1 MKQSYTT
8 EIELISLTPR
18 LEDKSTLSL
27 DEEMPSAP
35 ISVKKASEKI
45 NFLDEVNQSYSS
57 KSTKNFL
64 SSIPEDFELGF
75 KDLMAMAGPWLAVGI
90 WVFLKA
96 CPEKVRKTVLS
107 ILSPIRNTV
116 KSMRTVAQTAEM
128 TGVLNGLP
136 GPLKTGI
143 GSATGLVAAALMTMI
158 ISPKIKI
165 LEERIQRRIKLN
177 ELLKKHLEH
186 SNVIPQGLSELQLL
200 QWLEDPTQFANLPR
214 RKINENDFADYSYK
228 DAKQLS
234 RYKKLAEIIN
244 GVYAL
249 SVLNS
254 NLSLAG
260 AKQVFCIPFVSLVTN
275 TVVGT
280 AMVYNSYQIA
290 KHHTEGLLLEAEK
303 SCLSGK
309 LVLSNSSPIT
319 SITQEQLQTKLSSC
333 KQKIQNH
340 QSINFNRF
348 HLANA
353 SFKGFLEGAET
364 VDLIVGIPIAALVL
378 AHIFSATCPPLY
390 FAVLGVTIAAGL
402 YVGYKRYQQKKQELK
417 KQTKLESNL
426 AVEREDKLQYLPK
439 KSLQSKPQTECTNL
453 LSVQKAKNKIIEVNK
468 KTSLGNHIKSQEIEL
483 QLLPSKYR
491 KKTTAKALVKKQGKS
506 KSKAAQTSK
515 QKSMGVSL
523 SAPHGNSASSGL
535 IKLSSKFRQILGMKS
550 PVSKVPAITSPTA
563 SIGLFGSQSKT
574 LQLSKTNAISLT
586 K

>member
-1 MKQSYTT
+1 MKPLRTA

-18 LEDKSTLSL
+18 LEDKSTLPL
-27 DEEMPSAP
+27 AEEMPSTP
-35 ISVKKASEKI
+35 ISAKNTSGKI

-57 KSTKNFL
+57 KSTNNFL
-64 SSIPEDFELGF
+64 ASIPKDFELDF
-75 KDLMAMAGPWLAVGI
+75 SDLMTMAGPWLAAGI
-90 WVFLKA
+90 WAFLKV
-96 CPEKVRKTVLS
+96 CPEKVRKAVLS

-116 KSMRTVAQTAEM
+116 KSMRTIVQTAEM

-177 ELLKKHLEH
+177 ELLKKHLAQ

-200 QWLEDPTQFANLPR
+200 QWLEDPTQFEDLPR
-214 RKINENDFADYSYK
+214 RKINENDFADYSAK
-228 DAKQLS
+228 DANQLS

-280 AMVYNSYQIA
+280 AMVYNSYQVA

-309 LVLSNSSPIT
+309 LVLSNSSSNT
-319 SITQEQLQTKLSSC
+319 SITQEQLQLQTKLSSC
-333 KQKIQNH
+333 EQKIQNH
-340 QSINFNRF
+340 HSINFNGL

-364 VDLIVGIPIAALVL
+364 VDLIVGIPIAALIL
-378 AHIFSATCPPLY
+378 AHVVSATFPPLY
-390 FAVLGVTIAAGL
+390 FAVLGITIAAGL
-402 YVGYKRYQQKKQELK
+402 YVGYKRYQQKKQELE
-417 KQTKLESNL
+417 KQTKLESNP
-426 AVEREDKLQYLPK
+426 AVVSEEKLQNLPK
-439 KSLQSKPQTECTNL
+439 KSLQSKPQIVSKNL
-453 LSVQKAKNKIIEVNK
+453 VSVPKTKNKNINENK
-468 KTSLGNHIKSQEIEL
+468 KTCPE
-483 QLLPSKYR
+483 
-491 KKTTAKALVKKQGKS
+491 
-506 KSKAAQTSK
+506 
-515 QKSMGVSL
+515 
-523 SAPHGNSASSGL
+523 NSESSGS
-535 IKLSSKFRQILGMKS
+535 IKLSWGFRQIFGLR
-550 PVSKVPAITSPTA
+550 SPTSKA
-563 SIGLFGSQSKT
+563 PARELPNVSVGLFGSQSKT
-574 LQLSKTNAISLT
+574 LQLPKKNAISLT